1 MQNYTVLDAETTT
14 HSKGHPFDPRNRLI
28 SYAFKVS
35 EQPDTCFVYHSDPT
49 FQLGLS
55 VLPNE
60 SSVLVGF
67 NFKFDLHWLSS
78 LSRHP
83 GRIENPI
90 WDCQLA
96 EFVYTGQTTPYA
108 SLNECL
114 EKYGLETK
122 HDQVKA
128 LWDAGFQTDEI
139 PVAIL
144 EEYNKWD
151 VIQTEKLYL
160 IQQTLLS
167 DEQKRLVLL
176 LGEDLKVLAHMEQG
190 GMLFDPVGAREKLV
204 SVSAEVDKITEEL
217 NTYLP
222 EIKHGKFNWGS
233 GDHLSAFLYGATIVF
248 DYAIEEEATYK
259 SGVKKGQAYIRNKW
273 FQESVVFPQRFKPLE
288 KSEVKK
294 TQANGPNENHFY
306 QTDEPTIKQL
316 SARRKEDKRIIELL
330 VQRGAVGKVAEMIQ
344 SVFDKFEEKQWQNNL
359 IHSNY
364 NQNVVATGRLSS
376 SQINMQNQPPD
387 LDQFLVSRY
396 D

>member
-1 MQNYTVLDAETTT
+1 MQNYTVLDAETLT
-14 HSKGHPFDPRNRLI
+14 HNKGHKFDPRNKLI
-28 SYAFKVS
+28 SYAYTSPTGV
-35 EQPDTCFVYHSDPT
+35 CFRYYTDPNFSAVLEHVRASD
-49 FQLGLS
+49 
-55 VLPNE
+55 
-60 SSVLVGF
+60 VLVGF
-67 NFKFDLHWLSS
+67 NFKFDHLWCNHLYSS
-78 LSRHP
+78 DVK
-83 GRIENPI
+83 I
-90 WDCQLA
+90 WCCQLA

-122 HDQVKA
+122 HDQVKE

-139 PVAIL
+139 PVTIL
-144 EEYNKWD
+144 EEYNRWD

-160 IQQTLLS
+160 IQQQLLS
-167 DEQKRLVLL
+167 DEQKNLVLL
-176 LGEDLKVLAHMEQG
+176 LGEDLKVLAHMEQA

-222 EIKHGKFNWGS
+222 EIKHGTFNWGS

-259 SGVKKGQAYIRNKW
+259 SGVKKGEAYKRNRW
-273 FQESVVFPQRFKPLE
+273 FSETVVFPRRFQPLD

-294 TQANGPNENHFY
+294 TRESGPDDNHFY

-330 VQRGAVGKVAEMIQ
+330 VQRGNVGKVAEMIQ
-344 SVFDKFEEKQWQNNL
+344 SVFDKFEEKQWQDNL

-364 NQNVVATGRLSS
+364 NQNVVSTGRLSS
-376 SQINMQNQPPD
+376 SQINMQNQPPELD
-387 LDQFLVSRY
+387 LYLVSRY